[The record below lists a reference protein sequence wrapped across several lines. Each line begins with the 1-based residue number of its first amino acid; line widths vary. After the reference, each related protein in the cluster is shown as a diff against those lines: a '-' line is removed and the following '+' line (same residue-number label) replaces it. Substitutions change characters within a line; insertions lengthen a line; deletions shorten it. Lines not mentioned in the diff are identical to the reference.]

1 MSGAT
6 AGPQLLPPNQIE
18 HFYRGGDRITAL
30 RGGSGGLY
38 RPEEWIASVT
48 TMAGQSALGLSR
60 LSDGTLLRD
69 AIAADPAG
77 WLGQAHVDAY
87 GTSTELLV
95 KLLDAGERLPVHAHP
110 DREFARQH
118 NLHRSG
124 LPHGKTEA
132 WVVLE
137 ADEGARVRLGFAE
150 PMRLADVR
158 AMAEAQDTDAL
169 VSALRSRP
177 VRPGDA
183 VLVPSGLPHCIDAD
197 LLVLELQ
204 EPTDLS
210 ILLEWAGF
218 AIDGPRQGHLGL
230 GFDVAYQALRLDALD
245 DAELDRLVVG
255 ADQGLRVSGGWRAGQ
270 AQVKTAGLA
279 SLLPVAADPY
289 FRAHQLRST
298 QAGGGGRRESFG
310 TAAVEPG
317 FAVVLVTGG
326 TGHLVSEAA
335 DRLEV
340 RRGNAV
346 VVPWRVGEWHLE
358 GEIDAVVCRP
368 PLPSMGGAAGN
379 GMAPHARTP
388 G

>member
-6 AGPQLLPPNQIE
+6 PQLLPPNQVE

-30 RGGSGGLY
+30 RGGSFGLY
-38 RPEEWIASVT
+38 RPEEWIGSVT
-48 TMAGQSALGLSR
+48 TMAGQEALGLSR
-60 LSDGTLLRD
+60 LADGTLLRD
-69 AIAADPAG
+69 AIAADPEG
-77 WLGQAHVDAY
+77 WLGRAHLDSY

-95 KLLDAGERLPVHAHP
+95 KLLDAGERLPVHVHP
-110 DREFARQH
+110 DRAFAMRHWKALAGTDSDHLAPTPEH

-150 PMRLADVR
+150 SMRLADVR
-158 AMAEAQDTDAL
+158 AMAEAQDTEALVDAL
-169 VSALRSRP
+169 RAHP

-183 VLVPSGLPHCIDAD
+183 VLVPAGLPHCIDAG

-210 ILLEWAGF
+210 ILLEWSGF
-218 AIDGPRQGHLGL
+218 AVDGREHGHLGL
-230 GFDVAYQALRLDALD
+230 GFDLAYQALRLDALD
-245 DAELDRLVVG
+245 STELDRLVVDG
-255 ADQGLRVSGGWRAGQ
+255 E
-270 AQVKTAGLA
+270 QVKGVDLA
-279 SLLPVAADPY
+279 SLMPAAADPY

-298 QAGGGGRRESFG
+298 QASGSIE
-310 TAAVEPG
+310 AG
-317 FAVVLVTGG
+317 FAVVLVTRGS
-326 TGHLVSEAA
+326 GHLVTEAG

-346 VVPWRVGEWHLE
+346 VVPFRAGVWHLE
-358 GEIDAVVCRP
+358 GELDGVLCRP
-368 PLPSMGGAAGN
+368 PLPTPAG
-379 GMAPHARTP
+379 TP

>member
-1 MSGAT
+1 MSDAT

-30 RGGSGGLY
+30 RGGPGGLY

-87 GTSTELLV
+87 GASTELLV
-95 KLLDAGERLPVHAHP
+95 KLLDAGERLPVHVHP
-110 DREFARQH
+110 DREFA
-118 NLHRSG
+118 HRH
-124 LPHGKTEA
+124 LRLAHGKTEA
-132 WVVLE
+132 WIVLE

-150 PMRLADVR
+150 PMRAADVR
-158 AMAEAQDTDAL
+158 AMADAQDAETL
-169 VSALRSRP
+169 VGALRSRP

-183 VLVPSGLPHCIDAD
+183 VLVPAGLPHCIDAG

-218 AIDGPRQGHLGL
+218 AIDGPREGHLGL
-230 GFDVAYQALRLDALD
+230 GFDLAYQALRLDALAE
-245 DAELDRLVVG
+245 AELDRLVVG
-255 ADQGLRVSGGWRAGQ
+255 ADQ
-270 AQVKTAGLA
+270 VKGADLA
-279 SLLPVAADPY
+279 SLMPAAADPY

-298 QAGGGGRRESFG
+298 QASGP
-310 TAAVEPG
+310 VEAG
-317 FAVVLVTGG
+317 YAVVLVTGG
-326 TGHLVSEAA
+326 TGHLVSQAA
-335 DRLEV
+335 GRLEV
-340 RRGNAV
+340 WRGNAV
-346 VVPWRVGEWHLE
+346 VVPWQAGEWHLE

-368 PLPSMGGAAGN
+368 PLPGSAGT
-379 GMAPHARTP
+379 AV
-388 G
+388 